1 MGDRAPNRYVRA
13 DAIGANSVSAVHVS
27 IVASSVGRG
36 DRRRSGTHRNLL
48 AHGGAAQ
55 LMFSPR
61 TRPHRQRG
69 IVLLVSLALLTAL
82 AVGGLA
88 AAQTTTLE
96 LRMARNQHDAAL
108 ALHAAEVALSA
119 AEAWLQANADP
130 AGPATLFAAGGNG
143 LHEAVGYDQVA
154 PWRDA
159 SAWAGA
165 QVLANV
171 VPDASAQPRYLVEW
185 LGTRIDTAA
194 WSIRSPRSLSTP
206 SASPRAAPAT
216 APGPP
221 CKPPTACRAAG
232 AGEPSRAGC
241 LGWKSTAWAYKLAG
255 TGE

>member
-1 MGDRAPNRYVRA
+1 
-13 DAIGANSVSAVHVS
+13 
-27 IVASSVGRG
+27 
-36 DRRRSGTHRNLL
+36 
-48 AHGGAAQ
+48 
-55 LMFSPR
+55 MFSPR

-130 AGPATLFAAGGNG
+130 AGPATLFAAGGAG

-171 VPDASAQPRYLVEW
+171 VPNASAQPRYLVEW
-185 LGTRIDTAA
+185 LGTRIDAGSVTNPQPPVVIDTFRITA
-194 WSIRSPRSLSTP
+194 R
-206 SASPRAAPAT
+206 
-216 APGPP
+216 
-221 CKPPTACRAAG
+221 G
-232 AGEPSRAGC
+232 AGNR
-241 LGWKSTAWAYKLAG
+241 AWATLQTTYGLPRGRGRRAI
-255 TGE
+255 TGRLSWLEVDSLGI